1 MRGTL
6 KQRSKGSWTIIL
18 DAGRDPATGK
28 RRQQWHTVKGTKREA
43 EKRLAELVHQVD
55 NGDYVNPG
63 NLTVGAF
70 LVQWLRD
77 YASTNV
83 RPRTIEGYRDI
94 VIGHL
99 IPGLGN
105 ILLLQLKGAHIQ
117 GYYTRALECGRKDGK
132 GGLSPCSVLH
142 HHRVLWEALGHA
154 VKWQLVPRNIA
165 DTVDPPRPQK
175 LEITTLDNA
184 GLLTLLGKARGS
196 IYFPFLHLVAYTG
209 LRRSEALALKWQDV
223 DLNLATISVV
233 RSVHQI
239 RGVGMEFN
247 QPKTTRSRRQVA
259 LSPTAVL
266 ALRDHW
272 LQQQALD
279 AELGSPTSDLVF
291 HRIDGSPLR
300 PDAVTRACA
309 KWAREAG
316 LPALRLHDLRHT
328 HATLM
333 MELGINPKVVSERLG
348 HASVGITLDLYSHV
362 SPSLQAE
369 AAQRF
374 DQGLV
379 TEAATKEPAAA

>member
-1 MRGTL
+1 MRGSI

-28 RRQQWHTVKGTKREA
+28 RSQQWHTVKGTKRQA
-43 EKRLAELVHQVD
+43 EKRLVELIHQVD
-55 NGDYVNPG
+55 TGDYVKPG

-94 VIGHL
+94 VNGHL
-99 IPGLGN
+99 IPGLGK
-105 ILLLQLKGAHIQ
+105 IHLLQLKGAHIQ
-117 GYYTRALECGRKDGK
+117 GYYARALECGRKDGK
-132 GGLSPCSVLH
+132 GGLSPRSVLH
-142 HHRVLWEALGHA
+142 HHRVLREALGHA
-154 VKWQLVPRNIA
+154 VKWQLVPRNIT
-165 DTVDPPRPQK
+165 DTIDPPRPEK

-184 GLLTLLGKARGS
+184 GLLALLEKARGS
-196 IYFPFLHLVAYTG
+196 IYFPVLHLVAYTG

-223 DLNLATISVV
+223 DLNLATLSVV

-239 RGVGMEFN
+239 RGVGMAFN
-247 QPKTTRSRRQVA
+247 QPKTARSRRQVA
-259 LSPTAVL
+259 LSPAAVL

-272 LQQQALD
+272 EQQQALIG
-279 AELGSPTSDLVF
+279 ELGGVTSDLVF
-291 HRIDGSPLR
+291 RRIDGSPLR
-300 PDAVTRACA
+300 PDAVTLACA
-309 KWAREAG
+309 KFVREAG
-316 LPALRLHDLRHT
+316 LPHLRFHDLRHT

-333 MELGINPKVVSERLG
+333 MEQGINPKVVSERLG
-348 HASVGITLDLYSHV
+348 HASVGITLDLYSHA

-374 DQGLV
+374 DQGL
-379 TEAATKEPAAA
+379 AAEVSTKEPTAV